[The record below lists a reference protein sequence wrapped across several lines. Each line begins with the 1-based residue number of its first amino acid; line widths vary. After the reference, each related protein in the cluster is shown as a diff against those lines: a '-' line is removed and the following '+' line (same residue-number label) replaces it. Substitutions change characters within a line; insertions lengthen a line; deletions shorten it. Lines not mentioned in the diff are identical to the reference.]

1 MQKLQDV
8 IDTVFGDIAQKPGS
22 HLPSDVAIERD
33 RRFVEAACK
42 IERLK
47 QARLSAQARK
57 SSELFHRLL
66 VDQCP

>member
-22 HLPSDVAIERD
+22 PLPSDVAIERD

-47 QARLSAQARK
+47 QARLSAQSR
-57 SSELFHRLL
+57 
-66 VDQCP
+66 Q